1 MMQNS
6 HDIQDRILEDVK
18 KIASDIA
25 SVESTA
31 GLITNYQKVQE
42 LYEKVAFLK
51 MLEVES
57 IDIHQRK
64 NELEA
69 MIEANPTHDKSEE
82 ALEKER
88 EVEAEFEED
97 LTKDEASTE
106 IAEITDEEIP
116 TEKVNAVIPKTENII
131 ENDYSEEEE
140 YVNTLEEDQHE
151 SPEEIVSEEEQTEP
165 VAETEEIS
173 EESKED
179 ASITETE
186 AEPVITEETISAP
199 SSLSPAAE
207 EEEEEEV
214 NETEAIEETVST
226 EEEHTDEE
234 KEVAKEPEYQIKE
247 LFVREEEGSEHLDE
261 EAAHKVKLASIKGL
275 KPISREEITNIT
287 ENNEVPEKVN
297 EYVNTEENT
306 AFIPTNAN
314 TSVQTGQFRL
324 DLNDRMAFL
333 KKLFNNDEVEM
344 KYVLERLNE
353 ARTLDDAKEYLSDLY
368 YDRDWKPVD
377 EYAQRLWSLVESRF
391 R

>member
-25 SVESTA
+25 SVESMA

-69 MIEANPTHDKSEE
+69 MIEANPAHDKSEE

-97 LTKDEASTE
+97 LSKDEASAE
-106 IAEITDEEIP
+106 IAEIADEEIP
-116 TEKVNAVIPKTENII
+116 TEKVNAVVPKTENII

-140 YVNTLEEDQHE
+140 YVNTLEKDQHE
-151 SPEEIVSEEEQTEP
+151 SPEEIVAEDEQTEP
-165 VAETEEIS
+165 VAETEEIC

-186 AEPVITEETISAP
+186 PVITEEETAAAAA
-199 SSLSPAAE
+199 AAE
-207 EEEEEEV
+207 EEEEEEEEEGRG
-214 NETEAIEETVST
+214 NETETTKEAIST
-226 EEEHTDEE
+226 EEEHADEE

-247 LFVREEEGSEHLDE
+247 LFVREEEGSAQMDE

-275 KPISREEITNIT
+275 KPISREEIINIT
-287 ENNEVPEKVN
+287 ENNEVPEKAN
-297 EYVNTEENT
+297 QYVNTEENT
-306 AFIPTNAN
+306 AFTPTNAN

>member
-97 LTKDEASTE
+97 LNKDEASTE

-116 TEKVNAVIPKTENII
+116 AEKVNAVIPKTENII

-151 SPEEIVSEEEQTEP
+151 APEEIVTKEEQTEP

-179 ASITETE
+179 VSITETE
-186 AEPVITEETISAP
+186 AEPVIMGETISV
-199 SSLSPAAE
+199 SSSPTAAE
-207 EEEEEEV
+207 KEEGV
-214 NETEAIEETVST
+214 NETETVEETVST
-226 EEEHTDEE
+226 EEEHADEE

>member
-25 SVESTA
+25 SVESMA

-69 MIEANPTHDKSEE
+69 MIEANPAHDKSEE

-97 LTKDEASTE
+97 LSKDEASAE
-106 IAEITDEEIP
+106 IAEIADEEIP
-116 TEKVNAVIPKTENII
+116 TEKVNAVVPKTENII

-140 YVNTLEEDQHE
+140 YVNTLEKDQHE
-151 SPEEIVSEEEQTEP
+151 SPEEIVAEEEQTEP

-186 AEPVITEETISAP
+186 PVITEEETAA
-199 SSLSPAAE
+199 AAE
-207 EEEEEEV
+207 EEEGRG
-214 NETEAIEETVST
+214 NETETTKEAIST
-226 EEEHTDEE
+226 EEEHADEE

-247 LFVREEEGSEHLDE
+247 LFVREEEGSAQMDE
-261 EAAHKVKLASIKGL
+261 ETAHKVKLASIKGL

-287 ENNEVPEKVN
+287 ENNEVPEKAN
-297 EYVNTEENT
+297 QYVNTEENT
-306 AFIPTNAN
+306 AFTPTNAN

>member
-25 SVESTA
+25 SVESMA

-97 LTKDEASTE
+97 LSKDEASEE
-106 IAEITDEEIP
+106 IAEITNEKIP
-116 TEKVNAVIPKTENII
+116 TEKVNAVVPKTENII

-140 YVNTLEEDQHE
+140 YVNTLEKDQHE
-151 SPEEIVSEEEQTEP
+151 SPEEIVAEEEQTEP

-173 EESKED
+173 EEYKED
-179 ASITETE
+179 ASITQTE
-186 AEPVITEETISAP
+186 AEPVITEETISA
-199 SSLSPAAE
+199 SSPPAAE
-207 EEEEEEV
+207 AEEEV
-214 NETEAIEETVST
+214 NETEAVEETVST
-226 EEEHTDEE
+226 EEEYADEE

-247 LFVREEEGSEHLDE
+247 LFVREEEGSTQMDE

-287 ENNEVPEKVN
+287 ENNEVPEKAN
-297 EYVNTEENT
+297 QYVNTEENT
-306 AFIPTNAN
+306 AFTPTNAN

-377 EYAQRLWSLVESRF
+377 EYAQRLWLLVESRF

>member
-97 LTKDEASTE
+97 LTKDEASVE

-116 TEKVNAVIPKTENII
+116 AEKINAVVPKTENII

-151 SPEEIVSEEEQTEP
+151 SPEEIVAEEEQTEP

-179 ASITETE
+179 VSITETE
-186 AEPVITEETISAP
+186 AEPVIMEEETVVAAA
-199 SSLSPAAE
+199 AAE
-207 EEEEEEV
+207 EEEEEV
-214 NETEAIEETVST
+214 MNETEITEETVST
-226 EEEHTDEE
+226 EEEHADEE
-234 KEVAKEPEYQIKE
+234 KEVTKEPEYQIKE
-247 LFVREEEGSEHLDE
+247 LFIREEEDSSHLDE

-275 KPISREEITNIT
+275 KPISREEITNTT

-306 AFIPTNAN
+306 AFIPTNTN